1 MKQRGRESFLGWIF
15 AIVVAG
21 ALSVGALVAYQQM
34 QEAFAQQL
42 ERRLKSYAA
51 SGAAGLSIA
60 GLEGIRDENDEL
72 AKLYRTRLR
81 ALQQG
86 AGVRRVVVLRR
97 DGTLVLDTAD
107 GVTGRR
113 DFALAQDANE
123 LEDCFASGPVITVE
137 YHDDDGQM
145 YRNCF
150 APVRDSDGNV
160 GNFAVAVELE
170 ADYVSQLDTLRLIL
184 LLTVLGV
191 FGVTLAVA
199 LVAVAQW
206 RAVQRDLE
214 KQRQL
219 AEMAQF
225 SAGMAH
231 QIKNPLAA
239 LRGYIE
245 LLERGLQNKGQRDI
259 AGKLI
264 SEIGA
269 LDRVVRDF
277 LQFARGSK
285 GSIEKLS
292 LKAALA
298 PVIEAAKSANS
309 GIEIIANLPDIE
321 LEQDM
326 TAIREALSNLA
337 INAAEELKEGGR
349 LEISASESS
358 ESISVVIKDN
368 GPGIPK
374 HVRENMFVPFVTGK
388 ADGTGLGLPIA
399 RRLLR
404 DSDGDLALTQSD
416 ENGTVFTATFAKTKD

>member
-1 MKQRGRESFLGWIF
+1 MKYRGRESFLGWIF
-15 AIVVAG
+15 AVVVAG

-34 QEAFAQQL
+34 EDAFEQQL

-51 SGAAGLSIA
+51 SGAAGLSST
-60 GLEGIRDENDEL
+60 GLEGIRNEQDEL
-72 AKLYRTRLR
+72 AKLYRTRLQ

-86 AGVRRVVVLRR
+86 AGVRRVAVLRR
-97 DGTLVLDTAD
+97 DGTLVLDTAA

-123 LEDCFASGPVITVE
+123 LEASFKGKPVITVE
-137 YHDDDGQM
+137 YFDDEGQM

-150 APVRDSDGNV
+150 APVLDKEGNPTE
-160 GNFAVAVELE
+160 FAVAVELE

-184 LLTVLGV
+184 LLTVLGI

-199 LVAVAQW
+199 LVVVAQW
-206 RAVQRDLE
+206 RAVQGDLE

-245 LLERGLQNKGQRDI
+245 LLERGLENKGQRDI

-285 GSIEKLS
+285 GSIERLS

-298 PVIEAAKSANS
+298 PVIEAAKSANPD
-309 GIEIIANLPDIE
+309 IEII
-321 LEQDM
+321 
-326 TAIREALSNLA
+326 
-337 INAAEELKEGGR
+337 
-349 LEISASESS
+349 
-358 ESISVVIKDN
+358 
-368 GPGIPK
+368 
-374 HVRENMFVPFVTGK
+374 
-388 ADGTGLGLPIA
+388 
-399 RRLLR
+399 
-404 DSDGDLALTQSD
+404 
-416 ENGTVFTATFAKTKD
+416 

>member
-1 MKQRGRESFLGWIF
+1 MKYRGRESFLGWIF
-15 AIVVAG
+15 AVVVAG

-34 QEAFAQQL
+34 EDAFAQQL
-42 ERRLKSYAA
+42 ERRLKGYAA
-51 SGAAGLSIA
+51 SGAAGLSA
-60 GLEGIRDENDEL
+60 TGLEGIRNEQDEL
-72 AKLYRTRLR
+72 AKLYRTRLQ

-86 AGVRRVVVLRR
+86 AGVRRVAVLRR

-123 LEDCFASGPVITVE
+123 LEACFEGKPVVTVE
-137 YHDDDGQM
+137 YFDDKEQM

-150 APVRDSDGNV
+150 APVLDKDGNT
-160 GNFAVAVELE
+160 GEFAVAVELE

-191 FGVTLAVA
+191 FCVTLAVA
-199 LVAVAQW
+199 LVVVAQW
-206 RAVQRDLE
+206 RAVQSDLE

-245 LLERGLQNKGQRDI
+245 LLERGLENKGQRDI

-292 LKAALA
+292 LKAALM
-298 PVIEAAKSANS
+298 PVIEAAKSANPD
-309 GIEIIANLPDIE
+309 IVVIANLPDIE
-321 LEQDM
+321 LEQDT
-326 TAIREALSNLA
+326 TAIREALTNLTV
-337 INAAEELKEGGR
+337 NAAEELKEGGK
-349 LEISASESS
+349 LQITASQSNGVVT
-358 ESISVVIKDN
+358 VVIQDN

-374 HVRENMFVPFVTGK
+374 HVCEAMFVPFVTGK

-404 DSDGDLALTQSD
+404 DSDGNLALTRTD
-416 ENGTVFTATFAKTKD
+416 ETGTVFTATFAKKKD

>member
-1 MKQRGRESFLGWIF
+1 MRHTGRESFLGWIF

-34 QEAFAQQL
+34 EEAFAQQL

-51 SGAAGLSIA
+51 SGAASLSNSGLD
-60 GLEGIRDENDEL
+60 GIRDEQDAL
-72 AKLYRTRLR
+72 AILYRTRLQ

-86 AGVRRVVVLRR
+86 AGVRRVAVLRR
-97 DGTLVLDTAD
+97 DGTLVLDTSNGA
-107 GVTGRR
+107 TGQR

-123 LEDCFASGPVITVE
+123 LEACFEQGPVVTVE
-137 YHDDDGQM
+137 YFDDDGQM

-150 APVRDSDGNV
+150 APVKNSDGEV
-160 GNFAVAVELE
+160 GDFAVAVELE
-170 ADYVSQLDTLRLIL
+170 ADYVDQLETLQLIL

-191 FGVTLAVA
+191 FCVLLAVA
-199 LVAVAQW
+199 LVVVARW

-214 KQRQL
+214 KHRQL

-239 LRGYIE
+239 LRGYVE
-245 LLERGLQNKGQRDI
+245 LLERGLQDKMQREI
-259 AGKLI
+259 ASKLI

-269 LDRVVRDF
+269 LDRVVREF
-277 LQFARGSK
+277 LRFARGSK
-285 GSIEKLS
+285 GSVEKLS
-292 LKAALA
+292 LKAAIA
-298 PVIEAAKSANS
+298 PVVEAALSANKD
-309 GIEIIANLPDIE
+309 IEVVLNLPEIE

-326 TAIREALSNLA
+326 TAIREALTNVA
-337 INAAEELKEGGR
+337 VNAAEELPVGGK
-349 LEISASESS
+349 LEITASESGG
-358 ESISVVIKDN
+358 IVSVIVKDN
-368 GPGIPK
+368 GSGIPE
-374 HVRENMFVPFVTGK
+374 HVKEKLFVPFVTGK

-404 DSDGDLALTQSD
+404 DADGDLALTETSD
-416 ENGTVFTATFAKTKD
+416 SGTVFTANFVRKKD